1 MECYPRVVVGIVV
14 VVAEEE
20 LLPAVVVHQKDFQL
34 LELDRSLLATKI
46 MLEGLKVNNM
56 NDV

>member
-1 MECYPRVVVGIVV
+1 MECYPRVVDDIVA
-14 VVAEEE
+14 VAEE

-46 MLEGLKVNNM
+46 IMLEGLKSKNI
-56 NDV
+56 

>member
-1 MECYPRVVVGIVV
+1 MECYPRVVVDIVV
-14 VVAEEE
+14 VVAAEE
-20 LLPAVVVHQKDFQL
+20 PAVVHQKDFQL
-34 LELDRSLLATKI
+34 LELYRLLLATKI